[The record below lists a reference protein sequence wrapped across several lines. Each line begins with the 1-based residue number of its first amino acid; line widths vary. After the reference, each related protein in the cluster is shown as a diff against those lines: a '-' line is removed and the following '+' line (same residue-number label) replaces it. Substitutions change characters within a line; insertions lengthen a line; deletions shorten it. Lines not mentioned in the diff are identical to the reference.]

1 MLERVRGYS
10 CIDVPSNHLYEN
22 NLDRNYA
29 IMENVPHAQVELV
42 VRCINYFIE
51 KKEKNKLPL
60 EHVKIYKKKDR
71 GTRKYMYIINI
82 VSDKHCENDPIL
94 CTFIISTA
102 RMVCDAVNTYVEYCK
117 MAAQRPNE

>member
-10 CIDVPSNHLYEN
+10 YIDVPSNHLYEN

-42 VRCINYFIE
+42 VKCINGFIE
-51 KKEKNKLPL
+51 KREKNKLPL
-60 EHVKIYKKKDR
+60 EHVKIYKKKDS
-71 GTRKYMYIINI
+71 GTRKYMYIVNI
-82 VSDKHCENDPIL
+82 VSDKHYENDPIL

-102 RMVCDAVNTYVEYCK
+102 RMVRDAVNTYVEYCK
-117 MAAQRPNE
+117 MTK